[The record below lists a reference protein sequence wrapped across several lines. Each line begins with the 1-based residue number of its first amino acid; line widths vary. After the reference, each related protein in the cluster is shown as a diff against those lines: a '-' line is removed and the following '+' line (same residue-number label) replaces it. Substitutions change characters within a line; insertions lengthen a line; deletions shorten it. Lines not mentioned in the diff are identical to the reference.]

1 MISTLRTF
9 LLSLFSIIFIASCGP
24 DALYD
29 LSDDN
34 YPLRNTDST
43 LVNFPDDYKGD
54 ISVISFIFTN
64 CPDVCPV
71 ITANMTN
78 IQKELQDTSGV
89 NFIEITFDP
98 ERDTPSVLREYKE
111 LYGLNEQFLL
121 LTARPETL
129 NRLLDRLEIVA
140 EKTFPD
146 SADQDSSN
154 YSMRHSNTIY
164 LMDESGYIRAEYP
177 AHRVPPEHVI
187 EDIQTLR
194 EE

>member
-1 MISTLRTF
+1 MMRTF
-9 LLSLFSIIFIASCGP
+9 LLSVLLVTFIVSCEP

-29 LSDDN
+29 LSDDT
-34 YPLRNTDST
+34 YPLRDTDST
-43 LVNFPDDYKGD
+43 LVNFPGDYKGD

-78 IQKELQDTSGV
+78 IQKELQDSSGV

-111 LYGLNEQFLL
+111 LYGLNEQFSL

-146 SADQDSSN
+146 SVNHDSSN

-177 AHRVPPEHVI
+177 AHRVLPEHVT
-187 EDIQTLR
+187 EDIQILR